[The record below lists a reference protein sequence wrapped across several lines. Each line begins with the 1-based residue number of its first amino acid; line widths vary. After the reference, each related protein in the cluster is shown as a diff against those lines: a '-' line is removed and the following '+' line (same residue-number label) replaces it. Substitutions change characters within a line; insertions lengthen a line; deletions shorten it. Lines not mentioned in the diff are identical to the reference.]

1 MPDMQTALTKVLNS
15 WNQPEPQ
22 PEIKPM
28 NTTQYR
34 ATDHLTKFKPTNNV
48 TRITFDYIKQH
59 PGLTGGEVSR
69 ALVAQGYKQGSTSSV
84 MTQMLYQGQLR
95 RDDERKLYT
104 SVDNYIPIKRHLNA
118 KTAVVKVKSLKPT
131 KTKAPNPPK
140 PAKVKPAKVKPAKYA
155 FYPVATE
162 IKPATD
168 VGVMLSTM
176 SITQARALYDELKKI
191 FGG

>member
-15 WNQPEPQ
+15 WNQPEP
-22 PEIKPM
+22 KPM
-28 NTTQYR
+28 NTTQHR
-34 ATDHLTKFKPTNNV
+34 ATDHLTKFTPTNNV
-48 TRITFDYIKQH
+48 TRVTFDYVKQH

-69 ALVAQGYKQGSTSSV
+69 ALEAQGYKQGSTSSV

-95 RDDERKLYT
+95 RDDDRKLYT
-104 SVDNYIPIKRHLNA
+104 VVAEYTPIKRHMTA
-118 KTAVVKVKSLKPT
+118 KTAKVKVKPAWPAKPKAE
-131 KTKAPNPPK
+131 KTPK
-140 PAKVKPAKVKPAKYA
+140 PAKVKPAKPAA
-155 FYPVATE
+155 PV
-162 IKPATD
+162 IQPAAD

>member
-15 WNQPEPQ
+15 WNQSETK

-34 ATDHLTKFKPTNNV
+34 ATEHLKKFTPTNNV
-48 TRITFDYIKQH
+48 TRVTFEYVKQH
-59 PGLTGGEVSR
+59 PGLTGGEISR
-69 ALVAQGYKQGSTSSV
+69 TLEAQGYKQGSTSSV
-84 MTQMLYQGQLR
+84 LTQMLYHGHIR
-95 RDDERKLYT
+95 RDDDRKLYAVANEYT
-104 SVDNYIPIKRHLNA
+104 PIKRNMSAKNA
-118 KTAVVKVKSLKPT
+118 KVKVKPAWPAKPKAA
-131 KTKAPNPPK
+131 KTPK
-140 PAKVKPAKVKPAKYA
+140 PAKVKPAK
-155 FYPVATE
+155 PVAPV
-162 IKPATD
+162 IQPATD